1 VSLGTS
7 WRAISSNLPAC
18 AVRGAVRWG
27 DGSARADRSGSS
39 VERTWLTNDS
49 TDARARASRG
59 AATARA
65 KPCLRART
73 RRVTSQARF
82 RSRRSSR
89 DSDRGPR
96 ERRCRSR
103 DSSARRDASLTS
115 RKRARREGG
124 RTGKSGRR
132 SNDRRGDRRGE
143 GGLAPDWRRTDT
155 PGGASPAIAPG
166 SERLAS
172 RTLSFGRKACPTSSA
187 LDTQLEKIANG
198 EKNAGVS
205 EEAKSTAVARGARH
219 RFADAR
225 ARSAR
230 APHTDSGS
238 PFPSRARSLGN
249 RACPGSA
256 RAALYSTPVLIE
268 FVWELIGIFEAL
280 PSSKILHTSRSTL
293 FRDWRAF
300 AKKRTEAPRSKLATS
315 IPVCAARSAKSV
327 RRTFQSALP
336 ALP

>member
-1 VSLGTS
+1 MTH
-7 WRAISSNLPAC
+7 
-18 AVRGAVRWG
+18 
-27 DGSARADRSGSS
+27 
-39 VERTWLTNDS
+39 
-49 TDARARASRG
+49 
-59 AATARA
+59 
-65 KPCLRART
+65 
-73 RRVTSQARF
+73 
-82 RSRRSSR
+82 
-89 DSDRGPR
+89 
-96 ERRCRSR
+96 
-103 DSSARRDASLTS
+103 SLTS

-172 RTLSFGRKACPTSSA
+172 RTLSFGRKACQTSSA
-187 LDTQLEKIANG
+187 LDMQLEKIATR

-268 FVWELIGIFEAL
+268 FVWELIFVGIFEAL
-280 PSSKILHTSRSTL
+280 PSSKILHTSRSLL

-300 AKKRTEAPRSKLATS
+300 AKKPTEAPEKQTRDPYSCLCGEEREISQTNF
-315 IPVCAARSAKSV
+315 PV
-327 RRTFQSALP
+327 SALP

>member
-1 VSLGTS
+1 MSLGTS

-103 DSSARRDASLTS
+103 DSSARRDAHSLTS

-172 RTLSFGRKACPTSSA
+172 RTLSFGRKACRTSSA
-187 LDTQLEKIANG
+187 LDTQLEKIAPR

-268 FVWELIGIFEAL
+268 FVWELML
-280 PSSKILHTSRSTL
+280 PSSKILRSFIPPVRL
-293 FRDWRAF
+293 FF
-300 AKKRTEAPRSKLATS
+300 ATG
-315 IPVCAARSAKSV
+315 AR
-327 RRTFQSALP
+327 
-336 ALP
+336 

>member
-1 VSLGTS
+1 MSLGTS

-103 DSSARRDASLTS
+103 DSSARRDARDRGNARGARGDARES
-115 RKRARREGG
+115 RGGG
-124 RTGKSGRR
+124 RTTAAATAAARAVWR
-132 SNDRRGDRRGE
+132 QTGDVPI
-143 GGLAPDWRRTDT
+143 L
-155 PGGASPAIAPG
+155 PGGRHPPSRPG
-166 SERLAS
+166 LSVS
-172 RTLSFGRKACPTSSA
+172 RREPSRSVGKPVEQSSA
-187 LDTQLEKIANG
+187 LDTQLEKIATR
-198 EKNAGVS
+198 EKNAGMS

-268 FVWELIGIFEAL
+268 FVWELML
-280 PSSKILHTSRSTL
+280 PSSKILRSFIPPVRLFFATGARSR
-293 FRDWRAF
+293 RN
-300 AKKRTEAPRSKLATS
+300 APR
-315 IPVCAARSAKSV
+315 
-327 RRTFQSALP
+327 RREANSRPLSFF
-336 ALP
+336 